1 MTLYVR
7 KNIDFFTLFM
17 IFVQL
22 VFLKFNGKEQIGNKL
37 LLILCMVSLLRY
49 FWHYAKNQGGML
61 IIGFLLLQ
69 IVANILLLGGTL
81 DNVRSNI
88 IMLTYPIAC
97 IMFLE
102 HFCRRYSDD
111 VIRYFKKG
119 FWIVNGYFLI
129 NAVVLLIQLQGTGF
143 MIGVN
148 ASGTG
153 NPMYEDLIAGLLGYS
168 GTHQLSLFMTFV
180 ILYNMAYW
188 KYEVSDLN
196 KTPLLIYLIACIIFC
211 CYISIENYNQA
222 FFFVLPIGIA
232 LFILSSGLDV
242 NKLTVPWNTIFK
254 YLLLSVILFL
264 FIVFLYNSNE
274 AVRVFIDDNL
284 FDKMDMASS
293 AMEMGLAANGSDE
306 RFAMIL
312 YGLDYL
318 NGWELG
324 RGIGNYFV
332 CQGGAMGFRHF
343 GQASM
348 GTLICLMGIWFVLTL
363 ICYYTYQL
371 TKIVYDRINFIGF
384 AIFFIYFVFLFVYC
398 QIAYDNIVALWSV
411 FSLLPIKFV
420 LEKKREVDGY

>member
-1 MTLYVR
+1 MSLYVR

-143 MIGVN
+143 MIGIN
-148 ASGTG
+148 ASGTV

-254 YLLLSVILFL
+254 YLLLGVILFL

-312 YGLDYL
+312 YGLDNL

-324 RGIGNYFV
+324 RRNRKLFCLSRRCNGISAF
-332 CQGGAMGFRHF
+332 
-343 GQASM
+343 
-348 GTLICLMGIWFVLTL
+348 
-363 ICYYTYQL
+363 
-371 TKIVYDRINFIGF
+371 
-384 AIFFIYFVFLFVYC
+384 
-398 QIAYDNIVALWSV
+398 WS
-411 FSLLPIKFV
+411 S
-420 LEKKREVDGY
+420 

>member
-1 MTLYVR
+1 MSLYVR

-37 LLILCMVSLLRY
+37 LLILCMVSLIRY
-49 FWHYAKNQGGML
+49 FWHYVKNQGGML
-61 IIGFLLLQ
+61 IIGFLILQ
-69 IVANILLLGGTL
+69 IIANVLVLGGTF

-119 FWIVNGYFLI
+119 FWIVNGYFLV
-129 NAVVLLIQLQGTGF
+129 NAIVLLIQLQGTGF

-148 ASGTG
+148 AAGTV

-188 KYEVSDLN
+188 KYEVSEL
-196 KTPLLIYLIACIIFC
+196 KKSPLLIYIVGCIIFC

-222 FFFVLPIGIA
+222 FFFVLPIGIV
-232 LFILSSGLDV
+232 LFFLAAGLDV
-242 NKLTVPWNTIFK
+242 HRLNVPWNTIFK
-254 YLLLSVILFL
+254 YLLLSGILLL

-284 FDKMDMASS
+284 FDKMNMASS

-312 YGLDYL
+312 YGLDNL

-348 GTLICLMGIWFVLTL
+348 GTLICLLGIWFVLTL

-371 TKIVYDRINFIGF
+371 TKIVYERINFIGF
-384 AIFFIYFVFLFVYC
+384 TLFFIYFVFLFIYC

-420 LEKKREVDGY
+420 LEKKREVEGY